1 MEATMKKRQTLVL
14 VEELEQ
20 IAMLAPLLKVPFA
33 VAHSEKKTERLLELG
48 IDKVNP
54 TESVEK
60 FNKAEALV
68 LIGTSCIATGTNIYP
83 VHNCI
88 NWAGGASEI
97 RTKQGAV
104 GRSVR
109 LGNAN
114 PWGANCTPK
123 EKATIWDFDVHDV
136 FIMHKHLEDRIG
148 FYRESGTEIKRIR
161 LKK

>member
-1 MEATMKKRQTLVL
+1 L

-20 IAMLAPLLKVPFA
+20 IAMLLPLLKVPA
-33 VAHSEKKTERLLELG
+33 AIAHSEKKADRLMELG
-48 IDKVNP
+48 ISKVDP
-54 TESVEK
+54 SESVEK

-83 VHNCI
+83 CQNTI

-109 LGNAN
+109 LHSQN
-114 PWGANCTPK
+114 PWKDKCVFK
-123 EKATIWDFDVHDV
+123 DKATIWDFDVRDCYV
-136 FIMHKHLEDRIG
+136 LKRHLEERLKYYG
-148 FYRESGTEIKRIR
+148 KSGSEIKFIK
-161 LKK
+161 LG